1 MSEIQQN
8 QVTEIDEAQELR
20 NEDTLEF
27 TTFFYN
33 DHLFGLPIDE
43 VIEIN
48 RALDVTPVPLAP
60 DYVAGVVNLR
70 GQILTAI
77 NLAKRLGLSNGDG
90 KEQETSHNNVITGN
104 REEPI
109 SLLVQKIGDVIS
121 VPKSQIEPPPDTIAG
136 VDRNFVKFVCKL
148 PRNLLMVLDR
158 EALENPEKAGYSGMG
173 E

>member
-1 MSEIQQN
+1 MSDMNQNNISEIES
-8 QVTEIDEAQELR
+8 TPELR

-77 NLAKRLGLSNGDG
+77 NLAKRLGLKKEAQ
-90 KEQETSHNNVITGN
+90 KEQEISHNNVITGN

-109 SLLVQKIGDVIS
+109 SLLVQRIGDVIS

-136 VDRNFVKFVCKL
+136 VDRSFVKFVCKL

-158 EALENPEKAGYSGMG
+158 EALENPEKAG
-173 E
+173 

>member
-1 MSEIQQN
+1 MSDMQQN
-8 QVTEIDEAQELR
+8 QITELDNAQEMR
-20 NEDTLEF
+20 SEDTLEF
-27 TTFFYN
+27 TTFYYN
-33 DHLFGLPIDE
+33 DHMFGLPIDE

-77 NLAKRLGLSNGDG
+77 NLAKRLGLHSEPEQD
-90 KEQETSHNNVITGN
+90 KEVSHNNVITGN

-136 VDRNFVKFVCKL
+136 VDRSYVKFVCKL
-148 PRNLLMVLDR
+148 PENLLMVLDK
-158 EALENPEKAGYSGMG
+158 EALERAQG
-173 E
+173 EN